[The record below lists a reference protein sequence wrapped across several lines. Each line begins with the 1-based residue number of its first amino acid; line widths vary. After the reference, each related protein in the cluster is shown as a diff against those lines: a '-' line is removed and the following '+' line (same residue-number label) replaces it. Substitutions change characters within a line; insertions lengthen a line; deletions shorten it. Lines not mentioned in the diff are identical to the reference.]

1 MDETSELIQQRIRN
15 LEELRAEGVDP
26 FPNNFPVTHTSL
38 EIHQA
43 FDSLSDEMLSSS
55 AETCSIAGR
64 IMAIRDFGK
73 ASFIQIQD
81 RKGRIQAYLRKDGVG
96 EQAFKL
102 FKKFDTGDVIGVKGK
117 VFRTKTRELTL
128 QVETFQ
134 LLTKSLRPLPEKW
147 HGLTDVEIRYRQRH
161 LDLTVNPDVKKIFL
175 TRMRSIR
182 MIRNFFADRDFLEVE
197 TPMMHP
203 IPGGATAK
211 PFKTHHNALAMELYM
226 RVAPELFLKR
236 LVVGGFERIFEINR
250 CFRNEGISAQHNP
263 EFTMLEF
270 YQAYATYEDMMQLT
284 EELISSMVKEFH
296 TEPSLTY
303 QGKEIHFAPPWKK
316 VRFKDSLV
324 EYGEVDPVLLKEPS
338 RAIEM
343 AKGLGL
349 DLKKGTSH
357 GRVLAELFK
366 ERVEPRLI
374 QPTFITHYPTDISPL
389 SRRNAEDPDVVD
401 RFELFIA
408 GREIANGFSELNDPM
423 DQRERFLQQLR
434 ERSDEADMV
443 LRLDEDFLHALEFG
457 MPPTAGEGIGIDRLV
472 MLLADAASIREV
484 IFFPLLRMEK

>member
-1 MDETSELIQQRIRN
+1 MEESSELIQQRIRN
-15 LEELRAEGVDP
+15 LEELREEGINP
-26 FPNNFPVTHTSL
+26 FPNNFRVTHTSQA
-38 EIHQA
+38 IHQA
-43 FDSLSDEMLSSS
+43 FDSLSDEALASSG
-55 AETCSIAGR
+55 EICSIAGR

-81 RKGRIQAYLRKDGVG
+81 RTGRIQAYLRKDIVG
-96 EQAFKL
+96 DPAFKL
-102 FKKFDTGDVIGVKGK
+102 FKKFDIGDIIGAKGK

-128 QVETFQ
+128 QVDSFQ

-147 HGLTDVEIRYRQRH
+147 HGLTDVEIRYRQRY
-161 LDLTVNPDVKKIFL
+161 LDLTVNPEVKKVFL
-175 TRMRSIR
+175 TRMKAIR
-182 MIRNFFADRDFLEVE
+182 RIRNFFAERDFLEVE

-211 PFKTHHNALAMELYM
+211 PFKTYHNALAMDLYM

-236 LVVGGFERIFEINR
+236 VVVGGFERVFELNR
-250 CFRNEGISAQHNP
+250 CFRNEGISTQHNP

-270 YQAYATYEDMMQLT
+270 YQAYATYQDMMQMT
-284 EELISSMVKEFH
+284 EALLSSLVKEIH
-296 TEPSLTY
+296 GKSSLTY
-303 QGKEIHFAPPWKK
+303 QGTEIDFTPPWKK
-316 VRFKDSLV
+316 VRFKDALV
-324 EYGEVDPVLLKEPS
+324 EYGGVDPVLLQDPS
-338 RAIEM
+338 QAVDK
-343 AKGLGL
+343 AKRLGL

-357 GRVLAELFK
+357 GRVLAELFD
-366 ERVEPRLI
+366 ELVEPRLV

-389 SRRNAEDPDVVD
+389 SRRNEEDPDVVD

-408 GREIANGFSELNDPM
+408 GREIANGFSELNDPI
-423 DQRERFLQQLR
+423 DQRERFLQQIK
-434 ERSDEADMV
+434 ERSDETDTG

>member
-1 MDETSELIQQRIRN
+1 MEESSELIQQRIRN
-15 LEELRAEGVDP
+15 LEELREEGINP
-26 FPNNFPVTHTSL
+26 FPNNFRVTHTSQA
-38 EIHQA
+38 IHQA
-43 FDSLSDEMLSSS
+43 FDSLSDEALASSG
-55 AETCSIAGR
+55 EICSIAGR

-81 RKGRIQAYLRKDGVG
+81 RTGRIQAYLRKDIVG
-96 EQAFKL
+96 DPAFKL
-102 FKKFDTGDVIGVKGK
+102 FKKFDIGDIIGAKGK

-128 QVETFQ
+128 QVDSFQ

-147 HGLTDVEIRYRQRH
+147 HGLTDVEIRYRQRY
-161 LDLTVNPDVKKIFL
+161 LDLTVNPEVKKVFL
-175 TRMRSIR
+175 TRMKAIR
-182 MIRNFFADRDFLEVE
+182 MIRNFFAERDFLEVE

-211 PFKTHHNALAMELYM
+211 PFKTYHNALAMDLYM

-236 LVVGGFERIFEINR
+236 VVVGGFERVFELNR
-250 CFRNEGISAQHNP
+250 CFRNEGISTQHNP

-270 YQAYATYEDMMQLT
+270 YQAYATYQDMMQMT
-284 EELISSMVKEFH
+284 EALLSSLVKEIH
-296 TEPSLTY
+296 GKSSLTY
-303 QGKEIHFAPPWKK
+303 QGTEIDFTPPWKK
-316 VRFKDSLV
+316 VRFKDALV
-324 EYGEVDPVLLKEPS
+324 EYGGVDPVLLQDPS
-338 RAIEM
+338 QAVDK
-343 AKGLGL
+343 AKRLGL

-357 GRVLAELFK
+357 GRVLAELFD
-366 ERVEPRLI
+366 ELVEPRLV

-389 SRRNAEDPDVVD
+389 SRRNEEDPDVVD

-408 GREIANGFSELNDPM
+408 GREIANGFSELNDPI
-423 DQRERFLQQLR
+423 DQRERFLQQIK
-434 ERSDEADMV
+434 ERSDETDTG